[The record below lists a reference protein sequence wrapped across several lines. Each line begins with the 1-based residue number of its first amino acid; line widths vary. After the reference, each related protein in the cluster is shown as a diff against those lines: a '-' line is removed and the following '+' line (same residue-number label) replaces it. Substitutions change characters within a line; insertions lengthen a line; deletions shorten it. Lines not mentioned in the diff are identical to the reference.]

1 MVAAADRSEPVTAM
15 RRTLRFTGRTGTA
28 SCPEAVGLDCG
39 VVAPERPAAL
49 TVLDGNS
56 DNPAGVTDPVRA
68 AVRRATALD
77 VERVVL

>member
-1 MVAAADRSEPVTAM
+1 
-15 RRTLRFTGRTGTA
+15 
-28 SCPEAVGLDCG
+28 
-39 VVAPERPAAL
+39 VAPGRPAAL